1 MSSSTKITLALLVLF
16 AGAIALYYIVNSGPA
31 LSSAA
36 TPTEVADATAAKP
49 ARSTTGNGPAVP
61 GNGGRTG
68 AAKPGSGV
76 SGHNNGLLTES
87 LTAARGPGGS
97 TTDRTSGAASTLPLP
112 LTTDLATTNAGG
124 APDQPIEPDKDGVG
138 SRSSTLGPSMARPAG
153 TGLATSPPSTTTAT
167 PGAPALGPSNPAP
180 SPRSTDARPPG
191 GGGTADPRT
200 APPGAPSGA
209 PVVPPATTVLSP
221 ATEPVKPVSATT
233 TPRTQTYTVAE
244 GDNLWS
250 IAQAWFGDGNKWDLI
265 AKANPFV
272 DPEHLK
278 VGQVLNL
285 PTKDAQRPVPVAP
298 PASSGPS
305 GGPIVYV
312 VTSGDTLRQIARTY
326 YGDANKW
333 PIIFEV
339 NNAVMDGDPHTL
351 KVGMKLTI
359 PPAPTAAAPA
369 RPIR

>member
-36 TPTEVADATAAKP
+36 APPEVTEPAATKP
-49 ARSTTGNGPAVP
+49 ARSPARSGPVVP
-61 GNGGRTG
+61 GDGERAG

-76 SGHNNGLLTES
+76 SGRNNGLLTES

-138 SRSSTLGPSMARPAG
+138 SRSSTLGPGMARPAG
-153 TGLATSPPSTTTAT
+153 TGLATSPPSTT
-167 PGAPALGPSNPAP
+167 
-180 SPRSTDARPPG
+180 
-191 GGGTADPRT
+191 
-200 APPGAPSGA
+200 
-209 PVVPPATTVLSP
+209 VLRP
-221 ATEPVKPVSATT
+221 ATEPVKPASATT